1 MIWLEQFK
9 RDPFACMRALL
20 AFAHLP
26 PHDYRAIATRNAAG
40 YWVVGKSKSS
50 TKRPRYAHPAAAAAL
65 LYDYYAPWQR
75 RLWPLLERHNLSLVH
90 DPPPPRYAPPRNAS
104 RAPVPVSVSA
114 ASRAGA
120 RAGRPARRRRGTV
133 E

>member
-20 AFAHLP
+20 TFARLP
-26 PHDYRAIATRNAAG
+26 PHDYKAIATRNAAG

-50 TKRPRYAHPAAAAAL
+50 AKRPRSAHPAAAAAL

-90 DPPPPRYAPPRNAS
+90 DPPPPRDEPPRNNAS
-104 RAPVPVSVSA
+104 RGAAASA
-114 ASRAGA
+114 AAARAGA
-120 RAGRPARRRRGTV
+120 RRTIPASTAR
-133 E
+133 